1 MTEAVIENNFAQI
14 EDINDFTAIAVG
26 NEVLSSLSL
35 DDALLQHPEISSEII
50 LAYMAQQCEIDSSI
64 YQHVLHCA
72 KMLDIAANQT

>member
-1 MTEAVIENNFAQI
+1 MADNSIGQEFTQIENI
-14 EDINDFTAIAVG
+14 DDFTAIAVG

-50 LAYMAQQCEIDSSI
+50 LAYMAQQCRIDSSI

-72 KMLDIAANQT
+72 KMLDIATQAT